1 LKAYPLAGVGVRV
14 TSLFAAAEMEHAV
27 VLLSAPLVMVQVL
40 IVVPTW
46 SLTVPLP
53 PLGDTLDILILNG
66 PLLNLAVTVR
76 STPIFTVQVPVPVQV
91 ATVDDQP
98 ANAWP
103 LRGTAFKVTE
113 VVLLKKLVHPGDPV
127 APVVMV
133 QLIPVG
139 VDVTLPLP
147 LPEAKTVSLWLTVA
161 AREEGSVTSVVSWQA

>member
-1 LKAYPLAGVGVRV
+1 
-14 TSLFAAAEMEHAV
+14 LFAPAEIVQAV
-27 VLLSAPLVMVQVL
+27 VLLSVPLVMVQVF

-53 PLGDTLDILILNG
+53 PLGDTLEIFMLNG

-76 STPIFTVQVPVPVQV
+76 SIPILTVHVPVPVQV

-98 ANAWP
+98 AKAWP
-103 LRGTAFKVTE
+103 STGTAFRVTE
-113 VVLLKKLVHPGDPV
+113 VVLLKKLEQPGDPV
-127 APVVMV
+127 APAVMA

-147 LPEAKTVSLWLTVA
+147 FPEASTVSL
-161 AREEGSVTSVVSWQA
+161 